1 MKKIVFLSLT
11 TLISACNNEPQ
22 ETTIGNANKP
32 VSEIKDTMIDEAPKL
47 LTKQTASTINANQFN
62 STAMVKPAETVAC
75 TLEDSTESTCI
86 KFIVKYQ
93 PDNLNIGPFCPKNID
108 EPGGVWDWDGENTG
122 LYRID
127 GDFLKMLKGLGYT
140 FYDDNGDVYVTDD
153 KPGENNTCINMKA
166 DEEVEVTLLIP
177 TQPKHAKAVTNLGTV
192 AKVGFSTLGVPVF
205 ADAPSVLQT
214 GHMPALDV
222 CGGHIDPG
230 GWYHLHAASNDVNSV
245 YDKLKVDANCAL
257 EQQPSAL
264 FAYAFDGYAIYG
276 RQEADGSTPENL
288 DECHGHVGSTPQSD
302 SNIYHYHSSE
312 SFPNLPPCLT
322 GVSAEGNFS
331 TTAVKG
337 AGGQGARN
345 RGENGHQGHNT
356 KRTPPGFAEAAKKLG
371 VTEEAFFKAM
381 TDAGGRHADI
391 KEVAEALGVS
401 EETLRSILPK
411 PPTK

>member
-1 MKKIVFLSLT
+1 MKKIAFLSLAM
-11 TLISACNNEPQ
+11 LISACNNESQRSSLSFPDTDAKNTIFE
-22 ETTIGNANKP
+22 ET
-32 VSEIKDTMIDEAPKL
+32 PKL
-47 LTKQTASTINANQFN
+47 LIKQTTSTLSADQFN
-62 STAMVKPAETVAC
+62 SSAMIKPAETVSC
-75 TLEDSTESTCI
+75 TLEDSTESTCM
-86 KFIVKYQ
+86 KFVVKYQ
-93 PDNLNIGPFCPKNID
+93 PDNLNVGPFCPQNLD
-108 EPGGVWDWDGENTG
+108 EAGGVWNWDGENAG

-127 GDFLKMLKGLGYT
+127 SGFLKMLNDLGYT

-153 KPGENNTCINMKA
+153 KPEKNNTCINMQANKK
-166 DEEVEVTLLIP
+166 VELTLLIP
-177 TQPKHAKAVTNLGTV
+177 TQPKQAKAVTRLGTV
-192 AKVGFSTLGVPVF
+192 AKVGFSTQGVPVF

-230 GWYHLHAASNDVNSV
+230 GWYHLHAVSNDVNSV

-288 DECHGHVGSTPQSD
+288 DECHGHIGSTVESD
-302 SNIYHYHSSE
+302 SDIYHYHSSD

-322 GVSAEGNFS
+322 GVSAEANFS
-331 TTAVKG
+331 TTAAKG

-345 RGENGHQGHNT
+345 RSENGHQGQNT
-356 KRTPPGFAEAAKKLG
+356 KRTPPGFTEAAKKLG

-381 TDAGGRHADI
+381 TDAGGRNADI
-391 KEVAEALGVS
+391 KDVAEALGVT
-401 EETLRSILPK
+401 EEKLRSILPK